1 MITGGSDSVTHNTI
15 VLGRADRLCAP
26 DKKVDSV
33 PIVEVASERERRSL
47 WDQHLKT

>member
-1 MITGGSDSVTHNTI
+1 MITGGDSVTHNTI

-33 PIVEVASERERRSL
+33 PIVEVASERRGDPYGTS
-47 WDQHLKT
+47 T